1 MLFIDFFFLL
11 GKNSTATYQRIE
23 NMIKQSVEEA
33 NRVYN
38 MVEFYGKGRTIH
50 RGIKFELDDYFID
63 SDKQCGPR
71 KK

>member
-1 MLFIDFFFLL
+1 
-11 GKNSTATYQRIE
+11 
-23 NMIKQSVEEA
+23 MIKQSVEEA
-33 NRVYN
+33 NKVYN